1 VEVVQDAV
9 QAGWQRANGSCG
21 WDGAFGTIFR
31 VDPKEQTI
39 AVLMIQRP
47 GRDIYRD
54 FESTIRQAIID

>member
-1 VEVVQDAV
+1 MQDAV
-9 QAGWQRANGSCG
+9 QAGWQRSNGSCG
-21 WDGAFGTIFR
+21 WDGAFGTIFW
-31 VDPKEQTI
+31 VDPKEQMI